1 MNRARRPGR
10 AKWQWRQRSAPY
22 LFLLPL
28 ISVLGVFFLW
38 PLWRSLELSFYTTA
52 GPRVGRFVGIGNYAF
67 LIFHDRLFWLAT
79 ANTIAYTIAFLLV
92 QIPASL
98 GLAMLMNHPAVK
110 FKSVLRFCF
119 FSTYLVGQ
127 VFVAVVF
134 FALLAPRR
142 GLVNRALSELLGT
155 AVNLDWLTRPS
166 LALPATLLAGL
177 WLSIGY
183 GMVYFL
189 AALQTVDGD
198 LYEAAILDGAGRWAA
213 FWNVTLPGI
222 RPVLIFLVVVGTI
235 GGFQLFELP
244 YVLLQGPGPNYR
256 ALTIVMYLYAAA
268 FERGDLGYSAAI
280 GWLLVLL
287 LGSVSLAQ
295 LKLTRALAED

>member
-1 MNRARRPGR
+1 MNESQKGGR
-10 AKWQWRQRSAPY
+10 IWQSRQRRAPY
-22 LFLLPL
+22 VFLLPL
-28 ISVLGVFFLW
+28 TLVLCVFFLW
-38 PLWRSLELSFYTTA
+38 PLARSLELSFYTTA
-52 GPRVGRFVGIGNYAF
+52 GPRVGRFVGLGNYTF
-67 LIFHDRLFWLAT
+67 LILHDRLFWLAV
-79 ANTIAYTIAFLLV
+79 ANTTAYTLAFLIV

-98 GLAMLMNHPAVK
+98 GLAMLMNHRSVR

-142 GLVNRALSELLGT
+142 GLVNRALGVFVGSALN
-155 AVNLDWLTRPS
+155 VDWLTRPS

-189 AALQTVDGD
+189 AALQAVDGD
-198 LYEAAILDGAGRWAA
+198 LYEAALLDGASAWAA

-222 RPVLIFLVVVGTI
+222 RPALIFLLVVGTI

-244 YVLLQGPGPNYR
+244 YVLLQGPGPSYR

-280 GWLLVLL
+280 GWLLVLIL
-287 LGSVSLAQ
+287 MAVSAVQ
-295 LKLTRALAED
+295 LKISGALRED

>member
-1 MNRARRPGR
+1 M
-10 AKWQWRQRSAPY
+10 KQKSAPY
-22 LFLLPL
+22 WFLTPL
-28 ISVLGVFFLW
+28 LVILAVFFVW
-38 PLWRSLELSFYTTA
+38 PLGRSLAISFYTTA
-52 GPRVGRFVGIGNYAF
+52 GPNSRRFVGLGNYVF
-67 LIFHDRLFWLAT
+67 LLTHDRFFWLAT
-79 ANTIAYTIAFLLV
+79 ANTLAFTIAFLLL

-98 GLAMLMNHPAVK
+98 GLALLLNQSQVRCK
-110 FKSVLRFCF
+110 RVFRFCF

-134 FALLAPRR
+134 FALLGPKQ
-142 GLVNRALSELLGT
+142 GPVNQLMARILGHDAEIGWLS
-155 AVNLDWLTRPS
+155 RPN
-166 LALPATLLAGL
+166 LALPVVLAAAL

-183 GMVYFL
+183 GMIYFL
-189 AALQTVDGD
+189 AALQAVDPN
-198 LYEAAILDGAGRWAA
+198 LYEAAKLDGAGRWAA
-213 FWNVTLPGI
+213 FRHVTMPGI
-222 RPVLIFLVVVGTI
+222 KPVMIFLIIVGTI

-287 LGSVSLAQ
+287 VGSVAFAQ
-295 LKLTRALAED
+295 LRLLRAFDE